1 MSAGSPRAGRAHTAL
16 IAAAAV
22 IAAVV
27 VLAWLL
33 QAAADKGGESSAGDS
48 PPGYSITVRQAGEI
62 LKKYDLASLR
72 ALPQT
77 AVMVDGKEQEGP
89 LLRSLL
95 DDAGVDP
102 SATVHVAGAGIRDE
116 GRLTLTAR
124 QVDRDVQLDFSE
136 RGTAKVCSAWLGRG
150 EWVRDVISIDA
161 Q

>member
-1 MSAGSPRAGRAHTAL
+1 MSAGSPRVGRAHAAL

-22 IAAVV
+22 IVAVV

-33 QAAADKGGESSAGDS
+33 QATADKGGESPPGDS
-48 PPGYSITVRQAGEI
+48 PPGYSITVRRAGEV
-62 LKKYDLASLR
+62 LKKYDLVSLR

-89 LLRSLL
+89 LLRTVL
-95 DDAGVDP
+95 DDAGVGA
-102 SATVHVAGAGIRDE
+102 SATIYVAGAGIRDK

-136 RGTAKVCSAWLGRG
+136 RGTAKVCSPWLDRG

>member
-1 MSAGSPRAGRAHTAL
+1 MSAGSPRAGRARTAL
-16 IAAAAV
+16 IAATAV

-27 VLAWLL
+27 VLAWVL
-33 QAAADKGGESSAGDS
+33 QATADRGSESPAGDS
-48 PPGYSITVRQAGEI
+48 LSGYSIAVRQGGEV
-62 LKKYDLASLR
+62 LKKYSLAALR

-77 AVMVDGKEQEGP
+77 AVMVDGKEQKGP

-102 SATVHVAGAGIRDE
+102 AATVHIAGAGIRDE

-136 RGTAKVCSAWLGRG
+136 RGTAKVCSPWLGRG

>member
-1 MSAGSPRAGRAHTAL
+1 VPAGSPAGRGRPA
-16 IAAAAV
+16 IIVAAAV

-27 VLAWLL
+27 VAAWIL
-33 QAAADKGGESSAGDS
+33 QASANEGDESPTGGSS
-48 PPGYSITVRQAGEI
+48 PGYSITVGQGGEV
-62 LKKYDLASLR
+62 LKTYDLAALR
-72 ALPQT
+72 ALPQAT
-77 AVMVDGKEQEGP
+77 VMIDGKSQNGP

-102 SATVHVAGAGIRDE
+102 SATVHIAGAGIRDE
-116 GRLTLTAR
+116 GDLTLTAR

-136 RGTAKVCSAWLGRG
+136 RGTVKVCSAWLGRG

>member
-1 MSAGSPRAGRAHTAL
+1 MSAKSPRTGRARTAL
-16 IAAAAV
+16 IAVAAV

-27 VLAWLL
+27 VLAWVL
-33 QAAADKGGESSAGDS
+33 QATADRGGESSAGDS
-48 PPGYSITVRQAGEI
+48 SPGYSITVRQGGEV
-62 LKKYDLASLR
+62 LKKYDLDALR

-77 AVMVDGKEQEGP
+77 SVVVDGKEQDGP

-102 SATVHVAGAGIRDE
+102 SATVHVAGAAIRDE
-116 GRLTLTAR
+116 GRLTLTAG
-124 QVDRDVQLDFSE
+124 QVDRNVQLDFSE
-136 RGTAKVCSAWLGRG
+136 RGTAKVCSAWLDRG

>member
-1 MSAGSPRAGRAHTAL
+1 MRSSRSTTWPHCVHCPRYRSWSTAR
-16 IAAAAV
+16 
-22 IAAVV
+22 
-27 VLAWLL
+27 
-33 QAAADKGGESSAGDS
+33 SR
-48 PPGYSITVRQAGEI
+48 T
-62 LKKYDLASLR
+62 
-72 ALPQT
+72 
-77 AVMVDGKEQEGP
+77 GP

-102 SATVHVAGAGIRDE
+102 SATVHVVGAGIRDE

-136 RGTAKVCSAWLGRG
+136 RGTAKVCSAWLDRG

>member
-1 MSAGSPRAGRAHTAL
+1 MSAGSPRAGRARTAL

-27 VLAWLL
+27 ALAWVL
-33 QAAADKGGESSAGDS
+33 QATADKGDESPAGDS
-48 PPGYSITVRQAGEI
+48 SPGYSISVRQGSEV
-62 LKKYDLASLR
+62 LKEYDLAALR

-77 AVMVDGKEQEGP
+77 SVVVDGKEQTGP

-102 SATVHVAGAGIRDE
+102 AATVQVAGAGIRDE
-116 GRLTLTAR
+116 GRLTLTAAE
-124 QVDRDVQLDFSE
+124 VDRDVQLDFSD
-136 RGTAKVCSAWLGRG
+136 RGTAKVCSPWLDRG